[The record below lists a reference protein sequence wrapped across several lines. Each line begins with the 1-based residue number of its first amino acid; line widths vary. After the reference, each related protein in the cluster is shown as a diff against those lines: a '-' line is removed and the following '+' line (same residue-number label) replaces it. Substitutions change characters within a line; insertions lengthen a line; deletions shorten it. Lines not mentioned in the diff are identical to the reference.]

1 MPFAFGMPIEDTG
14 PLRPVT
20 KPTRISACASC
31 GTARSNAV
39 EASRLLIKFM
49 APVFREDVLFRLA
62 SAMDWIQVDAT
73 SAMTRSGLP
82 EPFWIFSG
90 EATMTAPVGGS

>member
-1 MPFAFGMPIEDTG
+1 
-14 PLRPVT
+14 
-20 KPTRISACASC
+20 
-31 GTARSNAV
+31 
-39 EASRLLIKFM
+39 M

-90 EATMTAPVGGS
+90 EATMTAPVAGS

>member
-1 MPFAFGMPIEDTG
+1 MPIDDTG
-14 PLRPVT
+14 PLSAVT
-20 KPTRISACASC
+20 KPTRISACANC
-31 GTARSNAV
+31 GMARSSAV
-39 EASRLLIKFM
+39 EASKVFSEFM
-49 APVFREDVLFRLA
+49 APVFREGFLFGSA
-62 SAMDWIQVDAT
+62 SAIGAPQLAPT